1 MAYLFHQYKLKCTV
15 FQETLGQD
23 VETEHALMV
32 KSKCQGHSAVLP
44 SQQVAGQESTWVQ
57 GCWQWWKGHRLY
69 HYLLCT
75 QSQWCWMIHSC
86 CMDREWA
93 RRRLCVC
100 VCHKTNTTHTHW
112 VNMDVFYFSPNI
124 HKGSLVPPLPFSP
137 KQIDKQ
143 KLQQSLSPI
152 PTKWVTMSG
161 PVPFKLCCKVIA
173 QKDEFSLWG
182 CRRIWSWIPNEK
194 ILQSFFRQNL
204 PYMQNEDQYH
214 FLFKF
219 PTEKQLKVREEEQSM
234 LRCLESN

>member
-1 MAYLFHQYKLKCTV
+1 MANLFHQYKLKCTV

-32 KSKCQGHSAVLP
+32 KSKCQDHSAVLP

-57 GCWQWWKGHRLY
+57 GCWQWRKGHRLY

-75 QSQWCWMIHSC
+75 QSQWCWMIRSC

-124 HKGSLVPPLPFSP
+124 HKGSLVPPLPFSQ

-143 KLQQSLSPI
+143 KTATI
-152 PTKWVTMSG
+152 PLPHTYKMSNY
-161 PVPFKLCCKVIA
+161 VWTCAFQVV
-173 QKDEFSLWG
+173 
-182 CRRIWSWIPNEK
+182 
-194 ILQSFFRQNL
+194 LQSDCSKRWVLTVRLQ
-204 PYMQNEDQYH
+204 EDMV
-214 FLFKF
+214 LN
-219 PTEKQLKVREEEQSM
+219 S
-234 LRCLESN
+234 